1 LKAESNI
8 KPNAPFKI
16 EPIGDMANIRFYTD
30 ITKKDKEITEEDNT
44 EIWEYNEYLLTGI
57 RNRPG
62 LKETIEKNYDQ
73 WLQLAIDKEKEPK
86 PETEREKILRLEKE
100 NKLLG
105 IEISEREIQEI
116 ILGQQISE
124 LEIQLLELQI
134 GGM

>member
-1 LKAESNI
+1 MRAESNI
-8 KPNAPFKI
+8 KPESPFII
-16 EPIGDMANIRFYTD
+16 EVIGDMASVRFFTD
-30 ITKKDKEITEEDNT
+30 ITKKIKEDEEV
-44 EIWEYNEYLLTGI
+44 WEYNEYLLTV

-62 LKETIEKNYDQ
+62 LKEAIEKNYDK